1 MAMKTS
7 VEAVSGI
14 EKRIRVEVPADEVLR
29 RIEEGYVEVR
39 KLAPLRG
46 FRKGKAPMAMVKR
59 AFRDSVE
66 SDVAERLVK
75 ESLADAIKANDL
87 KILSLPKIDGAPIK
101 EGQEFVFTATVEV
114 VPEIVPDGYKGIPVV
129 REKVEVGDADVADAI
144 AKLRE
149 SFAQYRAAE
158 GHAAAEGDLVE
169 FGFVATEGGAE
180 IEKNDAAT
188 SVIGNGHPFGKDFE
202 AALTGLSA
210 GQEKTFDVAFP
221 EAFTNRKYAGKTV
234 SFAVKASGVREKRL
248 PELDDDFAK
257 NFSDISGLADL
268 REKMRE
274 RLRREAEER
283 SRLRAEE
290 AIRKGLVERISV
302 EVPRTLVDRQI
313 LSMMED
319 TANRM
324 ASQGIDLKKV
334 SMDYEKMRER
344 FAPNAERAVRVSLI
358 LEAIARKENIDVA
371 FSEIETEMKAIAEGL
386 RMDYEKVRQLY
397 GDEERMDDLRS
408 KLLGRKVMAFLLAN
422 AQTTE
427 EEAAR

>member
-1 MAMKTS
+1 MKTS
-7 VEAVSGI
+7 VEAVSGT
-14 EKRIRVEVPADEVLR
+14 EKRIRVEVPADEVSR

-59 AFRDSVE
+59 VFRESVE
-66 SDVAERLVK
+66 SDVAEHLVK
-75 ESLADAIKANDL
+75 ETLSDAIRSNDL
-87 KILSLPKIDGAPIK
+87 KVLSMPKIDGAPLK

-114 VPEIVPDGYKGIPVV
+114 APEIVPDNYKGIPVM
-129 REKVEVGDADVADAI
+129 REKVEVRDADVDDGI

-149 SFAQYRAAE
+149 SFARYHAVE
-158 GHAAAEGDLVE
+158 GRGAAEGDLVE
-169 FGFVATEGGAE
+169 FGFVATEGSAE

-188 SVIGNGHPFGKDFE
+188 AVIGGGLTFGKDFE
-202 AALTGLSA
+202 AALSGVSA
-210 GQEKTFDVAFP
+210 GQEKAFDVVFP
-221 EAFTNRKYAGKTV
+221 EEFPNKKYAGKTV

-248 PELDDDFAK
+248 PDLDDEFAK
-257 NFSDISGLADL
+257 NFNDVSGLADL

-283 SRLRAEE
+283 SRLRSEE
-290 AIRKGLVERISV
+290 DVRKGLIARISF

-313 LSMMED
+313 VAMMED

-334 SMDYEKMRER
+334 NMDFEKMRER

-358 LEAIARKENIDVA
+358 LEAIARKENLDVA
-371 FSEIETEMKAIAEGL
+371 FSEIEAEMKAIAEGL

-397 GDEERMDDLRS
+397 GDEERMDDLRN
-408 KLLGRKVMAFLLAN
+408 KLLARKVMAFLLAN
-422 AQTTE
+422 AETKE